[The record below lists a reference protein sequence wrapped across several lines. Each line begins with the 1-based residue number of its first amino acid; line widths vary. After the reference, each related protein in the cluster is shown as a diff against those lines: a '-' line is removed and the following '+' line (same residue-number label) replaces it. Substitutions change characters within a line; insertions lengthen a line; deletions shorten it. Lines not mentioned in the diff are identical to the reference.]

1 MVYLLHHTLVIAVLL
16 RCVDDAL
23 GRVDIHLGIV
33 RHFYNSSDTIHL
45 RNAMFSM
52 KREMLT
58 EEISALATFTLQK
71 ERLCPTRQA
80 MEKLKTSP
88 HAPARKQPRT
98 RESIVLGMG
107 FVQLLFR

>member
-45 RNAMFSM
+45 RNSILLVFRPNHRIIA
-52 KREMLT
+52 EYNP
-58 EEISALATFTLQK
+58 ISKCIAT
-71 ERLCPTRQA
+71 CTR
-80 MEKLKTSP
+80 
-88 HAPARKQPRT
+88 
-98 RESIVLGMG
+98 
-107 FVQLLFR
+107 